1 MPAIPSKQEQ
11 KEVNDLLNQALE
23 LMKQINGAVDNNADT
38 FKKFKGGVADA
49 SATATAYLKKVT
61 DAGKYT
67 GEGLGKGV
75 IGFEKTS
82 KFINDNFDDIVSG
95 VMEIPEGLKLGAAS
109 AGNLAGYVGPE
120 GVFNEGLENAV
131 DSVYRLQ
138 EVISDP
144 KTHAAF
150 EGIDSAAGSIQS
162 SLDSIPGGKSLQK
175 AFGIDVADGAKK
187 LKSNMLDVATGK
199 GSIKDLIKGTGLL
212 KIGMLAAAAAV
223 VSFGLEANKVQ
234 KDLGVSYSESAKIL
248 ATSKSIALVNKAN
261 GMTQEDTLSIMKGI
275 ASEFG
280 SFSDATTA
288 TTLQAS
294 NLVANFGVGAGTV
307 GKLARNIQSVSGGTL
322 ESSLDSAEFLGNMA
336 RAADVPVGDVMN
348 DVANN
353 SELFA
358 KFGKEGGR
366 NIAEAAIQAKKLGL
380 ELSNVSAI
388 ADGLLN
394 FEESIT
400 KELEAELL
408 LGRDINLEKAR
419 ELAFNNDIAGA
430 LAEVSKIVSPEE
442 FQRLDAVRRQTL
454 AAAAGLDVGAF
465 ARAISGGG
473 GGGPS
478 FQSLGDTSAA
488 SIRSGAATAHA
499 GETIVRTSNF
509 DMGETN
515 ELLRSMK
522 SEIQRLGT
530 S

>member
-1 MPAIPSKQEQ
+1 MPSAKEQAEINKQLGLTEQLVSKINEKFGDAGYLGNLKKIAADSGAIAESLNRQGQLTEKQVKTTKTIANYTLDLAKNYDDIIKGEKRAGDLSILRKQ
-11 KEVNDLLNQALE
+11 AVKEGNKE
-23 LMKQINGAVDNNADT
+23 LVKQIDALQKANRIAEA
-38 FKKFKGGVADA
+38 KGVA
-49 SATATAYLKKVT
+49 YRQ
-61 DAGKYT
+61 
-67 GEGLGKGV
+67 
-75 IGFEKTS
+75 
-82 KFINDNFDDIVSG
+82 
-95 VMEIPEGLKLGAAS
+95 GA
-109 AGNLAGYVGPE
+109 
-120 GVFNEGLENAV
+120 NAV
-131 DSVYRLQ
+131 DSIVDRVKQASGGFINL
-138 EVISDP
+138 ERSGKGLKDKMFDV
-144 KTHAAF
+144 AR
-150 EGIDSAAGSIQS
+150 GRGGMGSI
-162 SLDSIPGGKSLQK
+162 
-175 AFGIDVADGAKK
+175 
-187 LKSNMLDVATGK
+187 LKSTK
-199 GSIKDLIKGTGLL
+199 LL
-212 KIGMLAAAAAV
+212 KIGLAGAVLAAA
-223 VSFGLEANKVQ
+223 SFALEVNKAQ
-234 KDLGVSYSESAKIL
+234 RDLGTSFQQTSKIL
-248 ATSKSIALVNKAN
+248 ATSKAVAAVNKAN
-261 GMTQEDTLSIMKGI
+261 GMTQEDTLSIIKGI
-275 ASEFG
+275 GSEFG

-288 TTLQAS
+288 ATLQAS
-294 NLVANFGVGAGTV
+294 NLVANFGVGSETV
-307 GKLARNIQSVSGGTL
+307 GKLARNIQAVSGGTL
-322 ESSLDSAEFLGNMA
+322 ESSLDSAEFFGNLA

-380 ELSNVSAI
+380 ELSSVSAI
-388 ADGLLN
+388 AEGLLN
-394 FEESIT
+394 FEDSIT

-442 FQRLDAVRRQTL
+442 FQKLDAVRRQTL

>member
-1 MPAIPSKQEQ
+1 MPNKTREQQEFNKVLGQTETIQKRINDLMGDDSSGFLHRLQKINAQSVVALKDKEKSVGVTKAEIALQEKLGRETEKLIKNYPEILSGKKKTVDLEKFHEAALKSGNKELLKQVKSLKFANMAAKGKATAYEKAGDAVDSIVDRVKQSTGGFVDLTNVGDKFKESMFKSAGTKGGMKSLLKSSKFLKIGLAGAVIAAAAFG
-11 KEVNDLLNQALE
+11 KEVNE
-23 LMKQINGAVDNNADT
+23 T
-38 FKKFKGGVADA
+38 
-49 SATATAYLKKVT
+49 
-61 DAGKYT
+61 
-67 GEGLGKGV
+67 
-75 IGFEKTS
+75 
-82 KFINDNFDDIVSG
+82 
-95 VMEIPEGLKLGAAS
+95 
-109 AGNLAGYVGPE
+109 
-120 GVFNEGLENAV
+120 
-131 DSVYRLQ
+131 
-138 EVISDP
+138 
-144 KTHAAF
+144 
-150 EGIDSAAGSIQS
+150 
-162 SLDSIPGGKSLQK
+162 
-175 AFGIDVADGAKK
+175 
-187 LKSNMLDVATGK
+187 
-199 GSIKDLIKGTGLL
+199 
-212 KIGMLAAAAAV
+212 
-223 VSFGLEANKVQ
+223 Q
-234 KDLGVSYSESAKIL
+234 KDLGTSFQQTAKIL
-248 ATSKSIALVNKAN
+248 ASTKAVTAANKLN
-261 GMTQEDTLSIMKGI
+261 NMSQEDTLSIVKGI

-280 SFSDATTA
+280 SFSDATTSA
-288 TTLQAS
+288 TLQAS
-294 NLVANFGVGAGTV
+294 NLVANFGVGTEAV
-307 GKLARNIQSVSGGTL
+307 GKLARNIQAVSGGTL

-380 ELSNVSAI
+380 ELSSVSAI
-388 ADGLLN
+388 AEGLLN
-394 FEESIT
+394 FEDSIT

-442 FQRLDAVRRQTL
+442 FQKLDAVRRQTL

>member
-1 MPAIPSKQEQ
+1 MPSAKEQAEINKQLGKTFELVSKINEKFGDAGYLGNLKKIAADSGAIADGLNRQGQLTEKQV
-11 KEVNDLLNQALE
+11 KTTKTIINLTSDLANNYDAILMGEKKGTDLSILRKQALKEGNKE
-23 LMKQINGAVDNNADT
+23 LVRQITALQKANKIAEA
-38 FKKFKGGVADA
+38 KGVAFRRG
-49 SATATAYLKKVT
+49 S
-61 DAGKYT
+61 
-67 GEGLGKGV
+67 E
-75 IGFEKTS
+75 
-82 KFINDNFDDIVSG
+82 
-95 VMEIPEGLKLGAAS
+95 
-109 AGNLAGYVGPE
+109 
-120 GVFNEGLENAV
+120 AV
-131 DSVYRLQ
+131 DSIVGRVKEASGGFINL
-138 EVISDP
+138 
-144 KTHAAF
+144 
-150 EGIDSAAGSIQS
+150 EGAGKGFKDRMFDVARGRGGMGSI
-162 SLDSIPGGKSLQK
+162 
-175 AFGIDVADGAKK
+175 
-187 LKSNMLDVATGK
+187 LKSTK
-199 GSIKDLIKGTGLL
+199 LL
-212 KIGMLAAAAAV
+212 KIGLAGAVLAAAA
-223 VSFGLEANKVQ
+223 FGKEVNETQ
-234 KDLGVSYSESAKIL
+234 RDLGTSFQQTAKIL
-248 ATSKSIALVNKAN
+248 ATTKAVTAANKLN
-261 GMTQEDTLSIMKGI
+261 NMSQEDTLSIVKGI

-322 ESSLDSAEFLGNMA
+322 ESSLDSAEFFGNLA

-353 SELFA
+353 TALFA
-358 KFGKEGGR
+358 KFGKDGGR

-380 ELSNVSAI
+380 ELDSVAAI
-388 ADGLLN
+388 AEGLLN
-394 FEESIT
+394 FEDSIT

-465 ARAISGGG
+465 ARAISGEG

>member
-1 MPAIPSKQEQ
+1 MPNRTKEQQEFNKILGQTEAIQ
-11 KEVNDLLNQALE
+11 KRINDLVGDNSSGLAKGIQDSAINAQSLVKALNAANKATKEEVNIATDLTKKVEEFAKKQGKVTEGKKISLDFDE
-23 LMKQINGAVDNNADT
+23 LMLKAKKANNKELLQEVKNVKRAQTLANLQATAYGKAGEAVDNIVDRVKQSTGGFVDLSNVGD
-38 FKKFKGGVADA
+38 KFKQSMFKSAGTKGGMK
-49 SATATAYLKKVT
+49 SLLKS
-61 DAGKYT
+61 
-67 GEGLGKGV
+67 
-75 IGFEKTS
+75 S
-82 KFINDNFDDIVSG
+82 KF
-95 VMEIPEGLKLGAAS
+95 
-109 AGNLAGYVGPE
+109 
-120 GVFNEGLENAV
+120 
-131 DSVYRLQ
+131 
-138 EVISDP
+138 
-144 KTHAAF
+144 
-150 EGIDSAAGSIQS
+150 
-162 SLDSIPGGKSLQK
+162 
-175 AFGIDVADGAKK
+175 
-187 LKSNMLDVATGK
+187 
-199 GSIKDLIKGTGLL
+199 L
-212 KIGMLAAAAAV
+212 KIGLAGVALAAA
-223 VSFGLEANKVQ
+223 SFALEVNKAQ
-234 KDLGVSYSESAKIL
+234 RDLGTSFQQTSKIL
-248 ATSKSIALVNKAN
+248 ATSKAVAAVNKAN
-261 GMTQEDTLSIMKGI
+261 GMTQEDTLGIIKGI
-275 ASEFG
+275 GAEFG

-288 TTLQAS
+288 ATLQAS
-294 NLVANFGVGAGTV
+294 NLVANFGVGTEQV

-322 ESSLDSAEFLGNMA
+322 ESSLDSAEFLANMA

-353 SELFA
+353 TELFA
-358 KFGKEGGR
+358 SFGKEGGR

-442 FQRLDAVRRQTL
+442 FQRLDAITRRSV

-465 ARAISGGG
+465 ARAVSGGG

>member
-1 MPAIPSKQEQ
+1 MPAIPNKQEQ

-120 GVFNEGLENAV
+120 GVFNEGLETAV

-175 AFGIDVADGAKK
+175 AFGIDVAGGAKK
-187 LKSNMLDVATGK
+187 LKQNMLDIATDPKK
-199 GSIKDLIKGTGLL
+199 GIGGLLKGTGLL

-280 SFSDATTA
+280 SFSKATAA

-294 NLVANFGVGAGTV
+294 NLVANFGLSADSVGS
-307 GKLARNIQSVSGGTL
+307 LARNIQTVGGGTL
-322 ESSLDSAEFLGNMA
+322 EASLNSAELFGNMA
-336 RAADVPVGDVMN
+336 RTADVPVGEVMN
-348 DVANN
+348 DIAK
-353 SELFA
+353 STELFA
-358 KFGKEGGR
+358 KFGQDGGT
-366 NIAEAAIQAKKLGL
+366 NIAAAAISAKKLGL
-380 ELSNVSAI
+380 ELSNVASI
-388 ADGLLN
+388 ANSLLN
-394 FEESIT
+394 FEDSIQKQMEAEVLLG
-400 KELEAELL
+400 KEL
-408 LGRDINLEKAR
+408 NLEKAR
-419 ELAFNNDIAGA
+419 EMVFNNDIAGA
-430 LAEVSKIVSPEE
+430 MEEISQLVSPEE
-442 FQRLDAVRRQTL
+442 FQAMDAVRREAL
-454 AAAAGLDVGAF
+454 AAATGLDAAAM
-465 ARAISGGG
+465 ARAINAGGG
-473 GGGPS
+473 GGRA
-478 FQSLGDTSAA
+478 TTAM
-488 SIRSGAATAHA
+488 RTRGAPI
-499 GETIVRTSNF
+499 G
-509 DMGETN
+509 GG
-515 ELLRSMK
+515 
-522 SEIQRLGT
+522 GT
-530 S
+530 SETAEQTKVIQEGNKEVIRAIQNLEVTG

>member
-1 MPAIPSKQEQ
+1 MPSAKEQAEINKQLGLTEQLVSKINEKFGDAGYLGNLKKIAADSGGIADILNRQGQLTEKQ
-11 KEVNDLLNQALE
+11 VKTTKTIANYTLDLAKNYDDIIKGEKRAGDLSILRKQAVKEGNKE
-23 LMKQINGAVDNNADT
+23 LVKQIDALQRANRIAEA
-38 FKKFKGGVADA
+38 KGVA
-49 SATATAYLKKVT
+49 YRQ
-61 DAGKYT
+61 
-67 GEGLGKGV
+67 
-75 IGFEKTS
+75 
-82 KFINDNFDDIVSG
+82 
-95 VMEIPEGLKLGAAS
+95 GA
-109 AGNLAGYVGPE
+109 
-120 GVFNEGLENAV
+120 NAV
-131 DSVYRLQ
+131 DSIVDRVKQASGGFINL
-138 EVISDP
+138 ERSGKGLKDKMFDV
-144 KTHAAF
+144 AR
-150 EGIDSAAGSIQS
+150 GRGGMGSI
-162 SLDSIPGGKSLQK
+162 
-175 AFGIDVADGAKK
+175 
-187 LKSNMLDVATGK
+187 LKSTK
-199 GSIKDLIKGTGLL
+199 LL
-212 KIGMLAAAAAV
+212 KIGLAGAVLAAA
-223 VSFGLEANKVQ
+223 SFALEVNKAQ
-234 KDLGVSYSESAKIL
+234 RDLGTSFQQTSKIL
-248 ATSKSIALVNKAN
+248 ATSKAVAAVNKAN
-261 GMTQEDTLSIMKGI
+261 GMTQEDTLSIIKGI
-275 ASEFG
+275 GSEFG

-288 TTLQAS
+288 ATLQAS
-294 NLVANFGVGAGTV
+294 NLVANFGVGSETV
-307 GKLARNIQSVSGGTL
+307 GKLARNIQAVSGGTL
-322 ESSLDSAEFLGNMA
+322 DSSLDSAEFLANMA

-358 KFGKEGGR
+358 RFGKEGGR

-380 ELSNVSAI
+380 ELNSVSAI
-388 ADGLLN
+388 AEGLLN
-394 FEESIT
+394 FEDSIT

-442 FQRLDAVRRQTL
+442 FQKLDAVRRQTL

>member
-1 MPAIPSKQEQ
+1 MPTAKEQQEINKALGKTLELQQAIK
-11 KEVNDLLNQALE
+11 KEVSGREGYLSALNEITAKNLAIGEALNE
-23 LMKQINGAVDNNADT
+23 QGKLNKQNAKTIKATADATNQLAKDYDDIIRGEKEASTYSTLRAEAVKEGNVAAVKQIDYLKTLNTIAKVKAKSYKAGAMAIDSIADRVKDATGGFINLEKPARGLKDELFNAVRNPRGGMGKLLKSTKLLKVGLAGAV
-38 FKKFKGGVADA
+38 
-49 SATATAYLKKVT
+49 
-61 DAGKYT
+61 
-67 GEGLGKGV
+67 
-75 IGFEKTS
+75 
-82 KFINDNFDDIVSG
+82 
-95 VMEIPEGLKLGAAS
+95 
-109 AGNLAGYVGPE
+109 
-120 GVFNEGLENAV
+120 
-131 DSVYRLQ
+131 
-138 EVISDP
+138 
-144 KTHAAF
+144 
-150 EGIDSAAGSIQS
+150 
-162 SLDSIPGGKSLQK
+162 
-175 AFGIDVADGAKK
+175 
-187 LKSNMLDVATGK
+187 
-199 GSIKDLIKGTGLL
+199 
-212 KIGMLAAAAAV
+212 LAAA
-223 VSFGLEANKVQ
+223 SFALETNKAQ
-234 KDLGVSYSESAKIL
+234 KDLGTSFQQTAKIL
-248 ATSKSIALVNKAN
+248 ATSKAVAAVNKAN
-261 GMTQEDTLSIMKGI
+261 GMTQEETLGIIKGI
-275 ASEFG
+275 GSEFG

-288 TTLQAS
+288 ATLQAS
-294 NLVANFGVGAGTV
+294 NLVANFGVGTEQV
-307 GKLARNIQSVSGGTL
+307 GKLARNIQAVSGGTL
-322 ESSLDSAEFLGNMA
+322 DSSLDSAEFLANMA

-353 SELFA
+353 TALFA
-358 KFGKEGGR
+358 KFGKDGGR

-380 ELSNVSAI
+380 ELDSVAAI
-388 ADGLLN
+388 AEGLLN
-394 FEESIT
+394 FEDSIT

>member
-1 MPAIPSKQEQ
+1 MPSAKEQAEINKQLGKTFELVSKINEKFGDAGYLGNLKKIAADSGGIADILNRQNQLTEQQVKTTKTIVNRTLDLAKNYDAIIKGEEKASDLSVLR
-11 KEVNDLLNQALE
+11 KEAVKEGNKE
-23 LMKQINGAVDNNADT
+23 LVKQIDALQRANKIAEA
-38 FKKFKGGVADA
+38 KGVAFR
-49 SATATAYLKKVT
+49 
-61 DAGKYT
+61 
-67 GEGLGKGV
+67 KGS
-75 IGFEKTS
+75 E
-82 KFINDNFDDIVSG
+82 
-95 VMEIPEGLKLGAAS
+95 
-109 AGNLAGYVGPE
+109 
-120 GVFNEGLENAV
+120 AV
-131 DSVYRLQ
+131 DSIVDRVKQASGGFINL
-138 EVISDP
+138 E
-144 KTHAAF
+144 
-150 EGIDSAAGSIQS
+150 SAGKGLKDKMFDVARGRGGMGSI
-162 SLDSIPGGKSLQK
+162 
-175 AFGIDVADGAKK
+175 
-187 LKSNMLDVATGK
+187 LKSTK
-199 GSIKDLIKGTGLL
+199 LL
-212 KIGMLAAAAAV
+212 KIGLAGAVLAAA
-223 VSFGLEANKVQ
+223 SFALEVNKAQ
-234 KDLGVSYSESAKIL
+234 RDLGTSFQQTSKIL
-248 ATSKSIALVNKAN
+248 ATSKAVAAVNKAN
-261 GMTQEDTLSIMKGI
+261 GMTQEDTLGIIKGI
-275 ASEFG
+275 GAEFG

-288 TTLQAS
+288 ATLQAS
-294 NLVANFGVGAGTV
+294 NLVANFGVGTEQV

-322 ESSLDSAEFLGNMA
+322 ESSLDSAEFLANMA

-380 ELSNVSAI
+380 ELSSVSAI
-388 ADGLLN
+388 AEGLLN
-394 FEESIT
+394 FEDSIT

-430 LAEVSKIVSPEE
+430 LAEVSKIISPEE

-454 AAAAGLDVGAF
+454 AEAAGLDVGAF

>member
-1 MPAIPSKQEQ
+1 MPNKTREQQEFNKVLGQTETIQ
-11 KEVNDLLNQALE
+11 KRINDLMGDDSSGFLHRLQKINAQSVVALKDKEKSVGITKAEIALQEKLGRETEKLVKNYPEILSGKKKTVDLEKLHEAALKSGNKE
-23 LMKQINGAVDNNADT
+23 LLKQVKSLKRANMEAKVQ
-38 FKKFKGGVADA
+38 
-49 SATATAYLKKVT
+49 ATAYGK
-61 DAGKYT
+61 AG
-67 GEGLGKGV
+67 EAV
-75 IGFEKTS
+75 
-82 KFINDNFDDIVSG
+82 DDIVNRVKESTFG
-95 VMEIPEGLKLGAAS
+95 FVDLSNMGDKFKQSMFKS
-109 AGNLAGYVGPE
+109 AG
-120 GVFNEGLENAV
+120 
-131 DSVYRLQ
+131 S
-138 EVISDP
+138 
-144 KTHAAF
+144 K
-150 EGIDSAAGSIQS
+150 
-162 SLDSIPGGKSLQK
+162 GGMKSL
-175 AFGIDVADGAKK
+175 
-187 LKSNMLDVATGK
+187 LKSSK
-199 GSIKDLIKGTGLL
+199 FL
-212 KIGMLAAAAAV
+212 KIGLAGVALAAA
-223 VSFGLEANKVQ
+223 SFALEVNKAQ
-234 KDLGVSYSESAKIL
+234 RDLGTSFQQTSKIL
-248 ATSKSIALVNKAN
+248 ATSKAVAAVNKAN
-261 GMTQEDTLSIMKGI
+261 GMTQEDTLGIIKGI
-275 ASEFG
+275 GAEFG

-288 TTLQAS
+288 ATLQAS
-294 NLVANFGVGAGTV
+294 NLVANFGVGTEQV

-322 ESSLDSAEFLGNMA
+322 ESSLDSAEFLANMA

-353 SELFA
+353 TELFA
-358 KFGKEGGR
+358 SFGKEGGR

-388 ADGLLN
+388 AEGLLD
-394 FEESIT
+394 FENSIT

-442 FQRLDAVRRQTL
+442 FQKLDAVRRQTL

>member
-1 MPAIPSKQEQ
+1 MPNKTREQQEFNKVLGQTETIQ
-11 KEVNDLLNQALE
+11 KRINDLMGDDNSGFLHRLQKINAQSVVALKDKEKSVGVTKTEIALQEKLGRETEKLIKNYPEILSGKKKTVDLEKFHEAALKSGNKELLKQVKSLKRANLEAKVQATAYGKAGE
-23 LMKQINGAVDNNADT
+23 AVDNIVDRVKEST
-38 FKKFKGGVADA
+38 FGFVDLSNLGDKFKTSMFKSAGTKGGMK
-49 SATATAYLKKVT
+49 SLLKS
-61 DAGKYT
+61 
-67 GEGLGKGV
+67 
-75 IGFEKTS
+75 S
-82 KFINDNFDDIVSG
+82 KF
-95 VMEIPEGLKLGAAS
+95 
-109 AGNLAGYVGPE
+109 
-120 GVFNEGLENAV
+120 
-131 DSVYRLQ
+131 
-138 EVISDP
+138 
-144 KTHAAF
+144 
-150 EGIDSAAGSIQS
+150 
-162 SLDSIPGGKSLQK
+162 
-175 AFGIDVADGAKK
+175 
-187 LKSNMLDVATGK
+187 
-199 GSIKDLIKGTGLL
+199 L
-212 KIGMLAAAAAV
+212 KIGLAGAVLAAAA
-223 VSFGLEANKVQ
+223 FGKEVNETQ
-234 KDLGVSYSESAKIL
+234 KDLGTSFQQTAKIL
-248 ATSKSIALVNKAN
+248 ATTKAVTAANKLN
-261 GMTQEDTLSIMKGI
+261 GMTQEDTLSIVKGI

-288 TTLQAS
+288 ATLQAS
-294 NLVANFGVGAGTV
+294 NLVANFGVGAETV
-307 GKLARNIQSVSGGTL
+307 GKLAKNIQVVSGGTL
-322 ESSLDSAEFLGNMA
+322 ESSLDSAEFLANMA

-380 ELSNVSAI
+380 ELSSVSAI
-388 ADGLLN
+388 AEGLLN
-394 FEESIT
+394 FEDSIT

-442 FQRLDAVRRQTL
+442 FQKLDAVRRQTL

>member
-1 MPAIPSKQEQ
+1 
-11 KEVNDLLNQALE
+11 
-23 LMKQINGAVDNNADT
+23 
-38 FKKFKGGVADA
+38 
-49 SATATAYLKKVT
+49 
-61 DAGKYT
+61 
-67 GEGLGKGV
+67 
-75 IGFEKTS
+75 
-82 KFINDNFDDIVSG
+82 
-95 VMEIPEGLKLGAAS
+95 
-109 AGNLAGYVGPE
+109 
-120 GVFNEGLENAV
+120 
-131 DSVYRLQ
+131 
-138 EVISDP
+138 
-144 KTHAAF
+144 
-150 EGIDSAAGSIQS
+150 
-162 SLDSIPGGKSLQK
+162 
-175 AFGIDVADGAKK
+175 
-187 LKSNMLDVATGK
+187 
-199 GSIKDLIKGTGLL
+199 
-212 KIGMLAAAAAV
+212 
-223 VSFGLEANKVQ
+223 
-234 KDLGVSYSESAKIL
+234 
-248 ATSKSIALVNKAN
+248 
-261 GMTQEDTLSIMKGI
+261 
-275 ASEFG
+275 
-280 SFSDATTA
+280 
-288 TTLQAS
+288 
-294 NLVANFGVGAGTV
+294 
-307 GKLARNIQSVSGGTL
+307 
-322 ESSLDSAEFLGNMA
+322 MA

-380 ELSNVSAI
+380 ELSSVSAI
-388 ADGLLN
+388 AEGLLN
-394 FEESIT
+394 FEDSIT

-442 FQRLDAVRRQTL
+442 FQKLDAVRRQTL